1 MLGANNSK
9 EGEMNR
15 QLVVTLLVVFLFNS
29 SLTWA
34 AQQDD
39 DFEDLLFD
47 LCVNFGVLA
56 TPGSGWD
63 GNSLIRL
70 NDLCLNV
77 LQGGATPSS
86 DYNSSSNIGS
96 SGATG
101 KTASNTAQVQV
112 DSVKDRLAEIQ
123 EEEVVEQGSWGFL
136 LSAQTSE
143 TEREETVNES
153 GYESDLNGV
162 LIGGDYRFN
171 DRLITG
177 AALGFTT
184 DKAEF
189 DNNTGDLD
197 TTNTTLVGYFTFLP
211 SKNIY
216 IDGYFGVAKLDFES
230 DREID
235 FQGTPTMPVSYKGTA
250 TGDYE
255 GDQTMAGLSAGYDWK
270 PGNFSIGAFVAFDIS
285 DTDIDAYDED
295 GGANPTGFEFNYD
308 DQEIKS
314 ELSSVGIN
322 ASYDI
327 HRGWGVLVPTFSVS
341 SVHQSADDTRNFALQ
356 PSLVPLSS
364 TIPTDQTTLL
374 TETDEPDR
382 DYVLTSVGLIAVL
395 KNGAQIF
402 VTYEEMSSHDFIESW
417 TLSTGVLVEV
427 F

>member
-1 MLGANNSK
+1 
-9 EGEMNR
+9 MNR
-15 QLVVTLLVVFLFNS
+15 QLIVTLVVVLFFNS
-29 SLTWA
+29 SPVRA
-34 AQQDD
+34 ASELDD
-39 DFEDLLFD
+39 EFEDILFG
-47 LCVNFGVLA
+47 LCVDIFTLPA
-56 TPGSGWD
+56 QGWD
-63 GNSLIRL
+63 NQSLIRL
-70 NDLCLNV
+70 NNLCLNV
-77 LQGGATPSS
+77 LEGGASPSS
-86 DYNSSSNIGS
+86 DYLSSSNIGS
-96 SGATG
+96 TGATG

-123 EEEVVEQGSWGFL
+123 EEEVIDQGSWGFL

-177 AALGFTT
+177 AALGYTT

-189 DNNTGDLD
+189 DNNTGELD

-216 IDGYFGVAKLDFES
+216 IDGYIGVADLDFES
-230 DREID
+230 EREIN
-235 FQGTPTMPVSYKGTA
+235 FQGTPGDPGFPVDYTGTA

-255 GDQTMAGLSAGYDWK
+255 GSQTMAGLSGGYDWK
-270 PGNFSIGAFVAFDIS
+270 PNKFSIGAFVAFDIS

-295 GGANPTGFEFNYD
+295 GGANPTGFEYGYD

-314 ELSSVGIN
+314 ELSTVGIN

-327 HRGWGVLVPTFSVS
+327 NLSWGVLVPTFSIS
-341 SVHQSADDTRNFALQ
+341 SVHQSADDTRDFALQ
-356 PSLVPLSS
+356 PSLVPDGVS
-364 TIPTDQTTLL
+364 TPTAQTTLF
-374 TETDEPDR
+374 TETDDPDR
-382 DYVLTSVGLIAVL
+382 DYVLTSVGLIAAL
-395 KNGAQIF
+395 KNGTQIF
-402 VTYEEMSSHDFIESW
+402 VTYEEMSSHDYIETW
-417 TLSTGVLVEV
+417 TLSVGVLLEV